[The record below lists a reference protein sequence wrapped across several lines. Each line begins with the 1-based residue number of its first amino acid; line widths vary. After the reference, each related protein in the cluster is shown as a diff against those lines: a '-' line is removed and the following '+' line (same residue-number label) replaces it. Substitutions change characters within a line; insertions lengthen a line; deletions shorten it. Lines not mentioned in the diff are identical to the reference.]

1 MTTYSA
7 GPDGALPGDELTV
20 RLSSLD
26 LKLHNKAD
34 ADQVREAFTALIIDL
49 EPLCV
54 SYEQA
59 LREIDELR
67 RQLTRAQQKSSRA
80 ATDEEQ
86 DQAVALLTQAQEL
99 ADQLIGEANAQSR
112 DVMLAARA
120 YERLVVERAGTAAP
134 LELRDTPESGV
145 VAPNDEAAR
154 AVESY
159 ATLAKRQFYAVLDAM
174 REAVDHLDDTP
185 TTPTISPIETA
196 ADRTLRLQVADPR
209 QIAPMTG

>member
-1 MTTYSA
+1 MTTDSA
-7 GPDGALPGDELTV
+7 GPDGALPDDELTV

-134 LELRDTPESGV
+134 LELRDTPE
-145 VAPNDEAAR
+145 PNDEAAR
-154 AVESY
+154 AIESY